1 MVPMS
6 EPFVHLRARSAYSL
20 LESTLQMDDL
30 ARLCVQHAMPA
41 IGLTDSNNLFGA
53 LEFCD
58 VLAGVGVQPI
68 IGCALHLQ
76 EGQAD
81 LGPVA
86 LLAQSQEGYAQL
98 MRLSSLAYRRAV
110 ETGSPGVPVSALLQ
124 ANAGL
129 IALTGGIGGPLHTLC
144 LGKQTDAALSLLQ
157 QMAGAFGNRLYVEL
171 QRHQEAGDAEHEE
184 QLLAWAY
191 GHNLPL
197 VATNDVRFEAA
208 ADHAGHDALLC
219 IAASSYLGEAE
230 RPRVGPHRHF
240 LSGAD
245 MAELFAD
252 LPEALESTIE
262 IAKRCAFKLKKI
274 DPILPRFT
282 GDEGRDE
289 AAELTAQAEDGLRTR
304 LAALGPKG
312 LAEEEQAYWDRL
324 AYELSIIIQM
334 KFPGYFLI
342 VADFIKW
349 AKANAI
355 PVGPGRGSGAGSL
368 VAYALTI
375 TDLDPLRFGLLFERF
390 LNPERVSMPD
400 FDIDFCQERR
410 GEVIAYVQEK
420 YGHDRVAQIITFGT
434 LQARAVLRDV
444 GRVMQ
449 LPFGMVDRLAKLVPA
464 NPANPVTL
472 AKALEMEPRLA
483 EERAREADV
492 AGLLDTALQLEGL
505 YRNASTHAA
514 GLVIGDRP
522 LDQIVALY
530 QDPRSDIPATQFN
543 MKWVEGAGLVK
554 FDFLGLKTLT
564 VIDRALGFLRKQG
577 IDLDLALLGFDDVK
591 TYELLASGA
600 TFGVF
605 QLESQG
611 MRDTLR
617 KVKPNKLEDI
627 IALISLYRPGPMQNI
642 DHYAMVKA
650 GLEKPDYLHPTLQP
664 YLEETYGVIIYQE
677 QVMQIAQV
685 LSGYS
690 LGEAD
695 LLRRAMGKKKPEE
708 MAKQKTRFLEGASAR
723 GVDEAKASQIFD
735 LVAQFAG
742 YGFNKSH
749 AAAYAVVAY
758 HTAYLKAHY
767 PVEFIAASMSLDI
780 ANSEKLASFNQDA
793 RRMGVSVLP
802 PDVNVSEADFSVED
816 GAIRYALGA
825 VRNVGLSAMEALA
838 AERKRGG
845 RFKNLHD
852 FAERL
857 DTGVVNRRQL
867 ENLAKAGAFDGL
879 ENDRAKAFA
888 ACETLSAY
896 AAARAQEKASTQA
909 SLFGAAEEKA
919 LRPPLP
925 KSPAWSGQ
933 RQLDFERESI
943 GFYLSGHP
951 LAGFYAEAREGAL
964 LSFNDVLEE
973 GEGAARTAAMAGVIR
988 RVMARPARD
997 GGGVFAY
1004 VGLSDPT
1011 GDYEIIV
1018 NPEAFALERADLEVG
1033 KAVIFRARVRWRDG
1047 DLKLSGD
1054 SFEPVEAAE
1063 ARATQVLRLDLRE
1076 GAPLRDIAQLLKS
1089 LPEGPATEKRPL
1101 TLVLRLEDG
1110 REVEMAVK
1118 GGFPAGAGARAALK
1132 AARGVDRVA

>member
-1 MVPMS
+1 MTA
-6 EPFVHLRARSAYSL
+6 PFVHLRARSAYSL
-20 LESTLQMDDL
+20 LESTLHMSDL
-30 ARLCVQHAMPA
+30 ARLCVQHGMPA
-41 IGLTDSNNLFGA
+41 IALTDTNNLFGA

-58 VLAGVGVQPI
+58 VVAAAGVQPI
-68 IGCALHLQ
+68 LGCAVHVH
-76 EGQAD
+76 EGALD
-81 LGPVA
+81 LGPIA

-98 MRLSSLAYRRAV
+98 MQLSSLAYRRAV
-110 ETGSPGVPVSALLQ
+110 ETGSPGVSLTTIMEAQ
-124 ANAGL
+124 AGL
-129 IALTGGIGGPLHTLC
+129 IALTGGAEGPLLNLC
-144 LGKQTDAALSLLQ
+144 LAKRSGDAEAMLKAL
-157 QMAGAFGNRLYVEL
+157 AGAFGDRLYVEV
-171 QRHQEAGDAEHEE
+171 QRHQEAGDAAHEE

-191 GHNLPL
+191 QHRLPI
-197 VATNDVRFEAA
+197 VATNDVRFEAE
-208 ADHAGHDALLC
+208 ADHAAHDALMC
-219 IAASSYLGEAE
+219 IAASSYLGETD
-230 RPRVGPHRHF
+230 RPRVGPHRAF
-240 LSGAD
+240 LSPD
-245 MAELFAD
+245 TMAERFAD
-252 LPEALESTIE
+252 LPEALQATAE
-262 IAKRCAFKLKKI
+262 IAQRCAFKLKKI

-282 GDEGRDE
+282 TDAGRDE
-289 AAELTAQAEDGLRTR
+289 AAELTAQAEEGLRAR
-304 LAALGPKG
+304 LEQMGPDG
-312 LAEEEQAYWDRL
+312 LAEPEQAYWDRL

-349 AKANAI
+349 AKAQAI

-449 LPFGMVDRLAKLVPA
+449 LPFGMVDRLAKLVPS

-472 AKALEMEPRLA
+472 AKALTMEPRLA

-564 VIDRALGFLRKQG
+564 VIDRALGYLREQG
-577 IDLDLALLGFDDVK
+577 IELDLSRLGFDDPK

-617 KVKPNKLEDI
+617 KVKPNKLDDI

-642 DHYAMVKA
+642 DHYAQVKA
-650 GLEKPDYLHPTLQP
+650 GIEKPDYLHESLRP

-708 MAKQKTRFLEGASAR
+708 MAKQKTRFLEGASSR
-723 GVDEAKASQIFD
+723 GVSEAKASHIFD

-758 HTAYLKAHY
+758 HTAYLKAHH

-793 RRMGVSVLP
+793 RRMGVAVLP
-802 PDVNVSEADFSVED
+802 PDVTMSAADFSVEQ

-825 VRNVGLSAMEALA
+825 VRNVGLAAMQALV

-857 DTGVVNRRQL
+857 DPSVINRRQL
-867 ENLAKAGAFDGL
+867 ENLAKAGAFDAL
-879 ENDRAKAFA
+879 EKERARAFA
-888 ACETLSAY
+888 ACETLAAY
-896 AAARAQEKASTQA
+896 AAARAHEKAGPQA

-925 KSPAWSGQ
+925 KAQAWSGQ
-933 RQLDFERESI
+933 QQLDFERESI

-951 LAGFYAEAREGAL
+951 LAQFYAEAREGSL
-964 LSFNDVLEE
+964 LSFNDLLEE
-973 GEGAARTAAMAGVIR
+973 GEGESRTAAMAGVIR
-988 RVMARPARD
+988 RVVPRPARD

-1011 GDYEIIV
+1011 GDYEVMV
-1018 NPEAFALERADLEVG
+1018 NPEAFAQERRDLEVG
-1033 KAVIFRARVRWRDG
+1033 KAVVFRARVRWRDG
-1047 DLKLSGD
+1047 DLKISGD

-1076 GAPLRDIAQLLKS
+1076 GAPLRDIANLLRT
-1089 LPEGPATEKRPL
+1089 LPPGSAAEKRPL
-1101 TLVLRLEDG
+1101 TLILRLADG
-1110 REVEMAVK
+1110 REVEVAVK

-1132 AARGVDRVA
+1132 AIRGVDRVA

>member
-1 MVPMS
+1 MIA
-6 EPFVHLRARSAYSL
+6 PFVHLRARSAFSL
-20 LESTLQMDDL
+20 LESTLQVEDL
-30 ARLCVQHAMPA
+30 ARLCAQQEMPA
-41 IGLTDSNNLFGA
+41 LALTDTNNLFGA

-58 VLAGVGVQPI
+58 VFAGKGVQPI
-68 IGCALHLQ
+68 IGCALHIHNGT
-76 EGQAD
+76 ED
-81 LGPVA
+81 LGAVA
-86 LLAQSQEGYAQL
+86 LLAQNETGYAQL
-98 MRLSSLAYRRAV
+98 MHLSSLAYRRAV
-110 ETGSPGVPVSALLQ
+110 ETGSPGVPIEALTA

-129 IALTGGIGGPLHTLC
+129 IALTGGAEGPLH
-144 LGKQTDAALSLLQ
+144 ALSAGRRLNEAEDLLD
-157 QMAGAFGNRLYVEL
+157 ALHRAFADRLYVEL
-171 QRHQEAGDAEHEE
+171 QRHREIGDAEHEA
-184 QLLAWAY
+184 QLIAWAY
-191 GHNLPL
+191 DKGLPL
-197 VATNDVRFEAA
+197 VATNDVRFEAEQ
-208 ADHAGHDALLC
+208 DHAAHDALLC
-219 IAASSYLGEAE
+219 IAGGTYLGADD
-230 RPRVGPHRHF
+230 RPRVGPHRAF
-240 LSGAD
+240 LSAAA
-245 MAELFAD
+245 MAELFED
-252 LPEALESTIE
+252 LPEALENTVE
-262 IAKRCAFKLKKI
+262 IARRCAFKLKKI

-282 GDEGRDE
+282 GDAGRDE
-289 AAELTAQAEDGLRTR
+289 AAELTAQAEAGLRDR
-304 LAALGPKG
+304 LAALGPQG
-312 LAEEEQAYWDRL
+312 LAEEEQVYWDRL
-324 AYELSIIIQM
+324 AYELKIIIQM

-349 AKANAI
+349 AKSNGI

-410 GEVIAYVQEK
+410 GEVIAYVQAK
-420 YGHDRVAQIITFGT
+420 YGTDRVAQIITFGT

-449 LPFGMVDRLAKLVPA
+449 LPFGLVDRLAKLVPA
-464 NPANPVTL
+464 NPANPVSL
-472 AKALEMEPRLA
+472 EKAIEIEPRLA
-483 EERAREADV
+483 EAKAQEADV
-492 AGLLDTALQLEGL
+492 AALLDTALQLEGL

-564 VIDRALGFLRKQG
+564 VIDRALGYLKAQG
-577 IDLDLALLGFDDVK
+577 IHLDLARIGFDDPK
-591 TYELLASGA
+591 TYDLLASGA

-617 KVKPNKLEDI
+617 KVKPNKLDDI

-642 DHYAMVKA
+642 DHYALVKA
-650 GLEKPDYLHPTLQP
+650 GVEKPDYLHPTLEP
-664 YLEETYGVIIYQE
+664 YLKETYGVIIYQE

-708 MAKQKTRFLEGASAR
+708 MAKQKSRFLEGAAKR
-723 GVDEAKASQIFD
+723 GVESEKASKIFD

-793 RRMGVSVLP
+793 RRMGVAVLP
-802 PDVNVSEADFSVED
+802 PDVNASEADFSVED

-825 VRNVGLSAMEALA
+825 VRNVGLAAMTALA
-838 AERKRGG
+838 AERKRAGPF
-845 RFKNLHD
+845 RSLHD
-852 FAERL
+852 FAER
-857 DTGVVNRRQL
+857 VEASQINRRLL
-867 ENLAKAGAFDGL
+867 ENLAKAGAFDSL
-879 ENDRAKAFA
+879 EKDRAKAHA

-896 AAARAQEKASTQA
+896 ANARAHEKASAQA
-909 SLFGAAEEKA
+909 SLFGAAEEKS

-925 KSPAWSGQ
+925 KATAWSGQ
-933 RQLDFERESI
+933 QRLDSERDSI

-951 LAGFYAEAREGAL
+951 LSEFYAEAREGSI

-973 GEGAARTAAMAGVIR
+973 GESDPRTAAMAGVIR
-988 RVMARPARD
+988 RVMARPARE
-997 GGGVFAY
+997 GGGTFAY

-1011 GDYEIIV
+1011 GDYEVMV
-1018 NPEAFALERADLEVG
+1018 NPEAFAQERSVIEVG
-1033 KAVIFRARVRWRDG
+1033 KAMIFRARVRWRDG
-1047 DLKLSGD
+1047 DLKISGD
-1054 SFEPVEAAE
+1054 SFEPIEAAE
-1063 ARATQVLRLDLRE
+1063 ARATQVLRLDVRE
-1076 GAPLRDIAQLLKS
+1076 GASLKDIAQLLRA
-1089 LPEGPATEKRPL
+1089 LPDGPATEKRPL
-1101 TLVLRLEDG
+1101 VLMLRLADG
-1110 REVEMAVK
+1110 REIEVGVK
-1118 GGFPAGAGARAALK
+1118 GSFPAGAAARAALK
-1132 AARGVDRVA
+1132 AARGVERVA